1 MKIVQVPFKDYYHE
15 ESPKSQ
21 IYLHHT
27 AGTGIGDNVYKWWG
41 SINHGWPLALSLIV
55 TEQLSKA
62 LAPNIGLII

>member
-15 ESPKSQ
+15 ESPKTQ

-41 SINHGWPLALSLIV
+41 SGQTTGCHLRYY
-55 TEQLSKA
+55 
-62 LAPNIGLII
+62 